1 MLIFSEAKSALV
13 NILLFFAC
21 LRPNPLVRCSPFLFP
36 LFKCHADSAV
46 GTRVVNNCTILLCSL
61 GVGIVD
67 DQSRGRRL
75 YYSETS
81 DFDC

>member
-36 LFKCHADSAV
+36 LFKCRADSV
-46 GTRVVNNCTILLCSL
+46 VETRVIKNCTIFLCSD
-61 GVGIVD
+61 VGIIGPSTAVE
-67 DQSRGRRL
+67 RRKIIYL
-75 YYSETS
+75 GN
-81 DFDC
+81 